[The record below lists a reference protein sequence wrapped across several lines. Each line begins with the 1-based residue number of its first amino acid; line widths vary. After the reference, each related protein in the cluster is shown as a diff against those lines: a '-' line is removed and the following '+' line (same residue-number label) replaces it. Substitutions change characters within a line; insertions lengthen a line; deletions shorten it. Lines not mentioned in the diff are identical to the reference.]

1 MRIPFQE
8 VYAELL
14 RILLNHDFT
23 QERAELCAKLFA
35 ETSLDGVYSHGI
47 NRFPAFIKHIKEGYI
62 NPRAVP
68 EKIERFGV
76 LERWDGNSGPGN
88 LNAYFCMNRAI
99 ALAKEQHIGC
109 VALRNTNH
117 WMRAGTYGWQAA
129 DAGCLAICF
138 TNTIGNMPPWGGV
151 ECKIGNNPLVI
162 AVPRKQGHIVLDMA
176 MSLFSYG
183 KMGVYRGKGELLPFY
198 GGYDEEG
205 NLTQDPGK
213 ILHTKRPLPV
223 GYWKG
228 SGLSIM
234 LDLLAT
240 ILSDGRSTS
249 VIGKLDE
256 TDIEQ
261 GVSQVFI
268 CFDVTQPERPGFID
282 NLANELVDFI
292 HDTHPVNE
300 NEKVYY
306 PGERRLLTRQ
316 KNLEQGIPVDEAI
329 WEKVLAL

>member
-1 MRIPFQE
+1 
-8 VYAELL
+8 
-14 RILLNHDFT
+14 
-23 QERAELCAKLFA
+23 
-35 ETSLDGVYSHGI
+35 
-47 NRFPAFIKHIKEGYI
+47 
-62 NPRAVP
+62 
-68 EKIERFGV
+68 
-76 LERWDGNSGPGN
+76 
-88 LNAYFCMNRAI
+88 
-99 ALAKEQHIGC
+99 
-109 VALRNTNH
+109 
-117 WMRAGTYGWQAA
+117 
-129 DAGCLAICF
+129 
-138 TNTIGNMPPWGGV
+138 
-151 ECKIGNNPLVI
+151 
-162 AVPRKQGHIVLDMA
+162 
-176 MSLFSYG
+176 
-183 KMGVYRGKGELLPFY
+183 
-198 GGYDEEG
+198 
-205 NLTQDPGK
+205 
-213 ILHTKRPLPV
+213 LPV

-268 CFDVTQPERPGFID
+268 CFDVTQPDRPGFID

-316 KNLEQGIPVDEAI
+316 ENLEQGIPVDKAI
-329 WEKVLAL
+329 WKKVLAL